1 MHNMYEAYRRMY
13 EAIGVRD
20 IDQILN
26 TQNVDKPKDPASENS
41 QALDGSPLKAF
52 AGQQHDAHI
61 MTHLLFGMSPIV
73 ASMPQVAINVQ
84 KHVFDHIRLKAEEAV
99 EAELFQQYGT
109 DPDRMVSALQRE
121 AMVAL
126 KVTQFFQEAK
136 QMQAQMMGDQSDPL
150 VKLKEQELAQSA
162 QRDQARIAMDQQRLA
177 FDQQK
182 ENNDMAVEQAKLA
195 QKGAQDAQK
204 ARQVAFQGAQRRP
217 QGG

>member
-1 MHNMYEAYRRMY
+1 MY

-52 AGQQHDAHI
+52 SGQQHDAHI

-73 ASMPQVAINVQ
+73 GGNQQVAINLQ
-84 KHVFDHIRLKAEEAV
+84 KHVFDHIRLKAEETV

-109 DPDRMVSALQRE
+109 DPEGLVSALQRE

-126 KVTQFFQEAK
+126 KVAQFFQEVK
-136 QMQAQMMGDQSDPL
+136 QMQSQMMGDQTDPL
-150 VKLKEQELAQSA
+150 VKLKEQEIQQSA
-162 QRDQARIAMDQQRLA
+162 QRDQARMAMDQQRLA

-182 ENNDMAVEQAKLA
+182 ENNDMAIEQAKLA
-195 QKGAQDAQK
+195 QKGASDVQKTQQVIAQS
-204 ARQVAFQGAQRRP
+204 AQRRS
-217 QGG
+217 QAR